1 MEIFRFDGNYK
12 KNNKNEINLQKQ
24 FLLNNIKFCMLLL
37 LFIIYKNN
45 IIHIIKLKF
54 KLFEHNS
61 FEIPLKKNYINKL
74 LKDNIYFNIT
84 DFKYSFSYKYNLAK
98 IEYNIIFYDKND
110 NIIFPSEL
118 ILYNDINILCHFK
131 TNNTNQTIYSLA
143 NIFNKSFT
151 CIEFFNLNENII

>member
-1 MEIFRFDGNYK
+1 MEIFRFDDNYK

-24 FLLNNIKFCMLLL
+24 FLLNNIKFFMLLL

-54 KLFEHNS
+54 KLCEQNS
-61 FEIPLKKNYINKL
+61 FEIPLKKYYINKL
-74 LKDNIYFNIT
+74 LKNNIYFNIT
-84 DFKYSFSYKYNLAK
+84 DFKYSFSYKFNLAK

-118 ILYNDINILCHFK
+118 ILYNDINIICHFK
-131 TNNTNQTIYSLA
+131 TNNTNQNIYSLA
-143 NIFNKSFT
+143 NT
-151 CIEFFNLNENII
+151 IISIILFIITKII